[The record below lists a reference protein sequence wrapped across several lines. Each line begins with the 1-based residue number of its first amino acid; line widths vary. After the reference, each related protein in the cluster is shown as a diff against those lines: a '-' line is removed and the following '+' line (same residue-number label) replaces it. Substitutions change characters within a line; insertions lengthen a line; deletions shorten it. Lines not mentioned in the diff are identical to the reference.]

1 MLVDRSRGNGAREE
15 RLVGNAGGQRFT
27 RQLAYRRA
35 VVAAEGVRLRR
46 PVEVTERRREPIEM
60 VLGRIVV
67 ADGDHADSSLILLSI
82 SASACVICCLRAG
95 CVVCSSWRS
104 SSVRA
109 SFSDSTW
116 RTRSGSAPL
125 PPCRALR
132 FSSSRSSIRSARRD
146 SASTSPSPASPMCS
160 PGPYFCSEKSA
171 KHYTWLDRE
180 VARGD
185 VLELFHPAVRRWFAG
200 AFEAPTRPQQ
210 LGWPAIARGDST
222 LILAPT
228 GSGKTLAAFLWCLNR
243 LLFEPA
249 PPPKARCR
257 VLYVSPLKALAVDV
271 ERNLRAPLAGI
282 ANLARES

>member
-104 SSVRA
+104 ISVRA

-146 SASTSPSPASPMCS
+146 SASTSPSPASPMSS
-160 PGPYFCSEKSA
+160 PDMSGPIGSRSHCLERSA
-171 KHYTWLDRE
+171 EHYRLRCGAE
-180 VARGD
+180 RCAR
-185 VLELFHPAVRRWFAG
+185 AVRPGG
-200 AFEAPTRPQQ
+200 AAVVHRLVRGADPSAAAWMGRDWTR
-210 LGWPAIARGDST
+210 G
-222 LILAPT
+222 
-228 GSGKTLAAFLWCLNR
+228 LNG
-243 LLFEPA
+243 LMFEP
-249 PPPKARCR
+249 PPPLKQRCR
-257 VLYVSPLKALAVDV
+257 VLYISPLKALAVDV
-271 ERNLRAPLAGI
+271 ERNLRAPLAGVT
-282 ANLARES
+282 NLARE